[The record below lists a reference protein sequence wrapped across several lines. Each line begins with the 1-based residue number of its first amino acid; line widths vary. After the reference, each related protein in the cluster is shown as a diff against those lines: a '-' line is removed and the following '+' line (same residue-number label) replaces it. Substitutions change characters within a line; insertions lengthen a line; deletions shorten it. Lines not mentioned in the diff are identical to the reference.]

1 MKLLRQLILVIS
13 VSVFGQKK
21 DTLYVENYSHR
32 INIKISL
39 ELEEQALEVTNLN
52 SLNNYSLRQN
62 EVGKLAFS
70 LNYNIL
76 GIKVGFSPDF
86 LKNDFDLKGPAKF
99 RHYRL
104 RIYFPKLYQ
113 QFYYYHTKGFYIKN
127 TSEYNEDWI
136 KGEDA
141 YLQVSNLNTLE
152 IGGETRYYFS
162 NKFGYR
168 AIFSNTERQIKSK
181 GTWMALV
188 KYHYSIIEK
197 PSDDYFVLNDESY
210 NISLMG
216 GYIYNLI
223 LDKNKYLFGQITP
236 SVGLKYVKNI
246 HDNIN
251 GGVDRDDILIHNIG
265 LRTRLGLGYNSS
277 KFYYGISVLITSTN
291 YPEYSNI
298 DLVDSRIFASIHLG
312 YRFKAFKGLER
323 LFEKIGL

>member
-13 VSVFGQKK
+13 VSAFGQKK
-21 DTLYVENYSHR
+21 DTLYVENYSHK
-32 INIKISL
+32 INIKTSL
-39 ELEEQALEVTNLN
+39 ELEEQILKVTNLN
-52 SLNNYSLRQN
+52 TLNDYSLGQN

-76 GIKVGFSPDF
+76 GIKVGFSPNF
-86 LKNDFDLKGPAKF
+86 LKNDFNLKGPSKF

-104 RIYFPKLYQ
+104 RVYFPKLYQ
-113 QFYYYHTKGFYIKN
+113 QFYYYRTKGFYVKN
-127 TSEYNEDWI
+127 TEDYIENWE
-136 KGEDA
+136 KGKDP
-141 YLQVSNLNTLE
+141 YLQMSNLNTLE

-168 AIFSNTERQIKSK
+168 AIFSNTERQLKSK
-181 GTWMALV
+181 GTWMGLL
-188 KYHYSIIEK
+188 KYNYSKINK
-197 PSDDYFVLNDESY
+197 TSNDYFMLDDESY

-223 LDKNKYLFGQITP
+223 FDKKKYLFGQITP
-236 SVGLKYVKNI
+236 SVGLKYVKNM
-246 HDNIN
+246 HDNSN
-251 GGVDRDDILIHNIG
+251 GGIEKDHFLIPNVG

-277 KFYYGISVLITSTN
+277 KFYYGLSLLITSTT

-312 YRFKAFKGLER
+312 YRFHAFKSLEKLFQRLGL
-323 LFEKIGL
+323 